1 MAEWKI
7 RKGMSYFV
15 RQVEQREALT
25 ECDVAGV
32 GCMLRNCGTSTTGN
46 FANEIRNKL
55 LFGA

>member
-1 MAEWKI
+1 
-7 RKGMSYFV
+7 MSYFV
-15 RQVEQREALT
+15 RQVEQKEALT

-46 FANEIRNKL
+46 FANEILNKL

>member
-1 MAEWKI
+1 
-7 RKGMSYFV
+7 MSYFV

-32 GCMLRNCGTSTTGN
+32 GCMLRYCGTNTMGN
-46 FANEIRNKL
+46 LANEMRNKY